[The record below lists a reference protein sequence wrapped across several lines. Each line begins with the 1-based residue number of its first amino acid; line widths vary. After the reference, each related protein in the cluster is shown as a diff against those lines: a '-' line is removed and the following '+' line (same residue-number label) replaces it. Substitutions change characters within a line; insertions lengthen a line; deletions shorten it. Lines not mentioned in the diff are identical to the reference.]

1 MEYESSVLTPEQ
13 VNYIS
18 KHLSSV
24 GITAEEAT
32 KNLSLWSKI
41 VSEKSY

>member
-1 MEYESSVLTPEQ
+1 MEYESLTLTPEQ

-18 KHLSSV
+18 EHLSSV
-24 GITAEEAT
+24 GITAKEAA

-41 VSEKSY
+41 VLEKSH